1 MHRRAPF
8 HSHPAAQGR
17 KVKTDAAALSTT
29 SLALAPRL
37 RRQQRDAARVI
48 GQSGRTAPTP
58 KKFAGKNV
66 GEIII
71 SVKLQGG
78 ACAPPGQGRIKAGR
92 LQVRASSFPTLAQG
106 SPRSRAALPAKLPWV
121 PGQPDGGIF
130 FIEMAHL
137 LSASP
142 CNSHRLCPLCLPC
155 FLRLLHLLHLLP
167 VGAQESHF
175 AS

>member
-1 MHRRAPF
+1 MPACRPTRAGGRDGYVHWALWGLGLGMSRTYGGLGSGLDCQYAILASSRVPF
-8 HSHPAAQGR
+8 LRGDAPLRG
-17 KVKTDAAALSTT
+17 VKKA
-29 SLALAPRL
+29 
-37 RRQQRDAARVI
+37 V
-48 GQSGRTAPTP
+48 
-58 KKFAGKNV
+58 
-66 GEIII
+66 E
-71 SVKLQGG
+71 LQGG

-167 VGAQESHF
+167 IGAQENHF

>member
-1 MHRRAPF
+1 MHYARHWGARW
-8 HSHPAAQGR
+8 G
-17 KVKTDAAALSTT
+17 
-29 SLALAPRL
+29 L
-37 RRQQRDAARVI
+37 RCLDPPSQ
-48 GQSGRTAPTP
+48 
-58 KKFAGKNV
+58 
-66 GEIII
+66 II
-71 SVKLQGG
+71 SVFRVDLGTFFSVELQGG

>member
-1 MHRRAPF
+1 MCWIAFFP
-8 HSHPAAQGR
+8 
-17 KVKTDAAALSTT
+17 V
-29 SLALAPRL
+29 
-37 RRQQRDAARVI
+37 
-48 GQSGRTAPTP
+48 
-58 KKFAGKNV
+58 
-66 GEIII
+66 E
-71 SVKLQGG
+71 LQGG

-92 LQVRASSFPTLAQG
+92 AQVRATSFPTLVQG

-167 VGAQESHF
+167 IGAQESHF

>member
-1 MHRRAPF
+1 MARGIEIGRNRAGTEFVRSDRAIP
-8 HSHPAAQGR
+8 SPSQGR
-17 KVKTDAAALSTT
+17 IPKKLSGVV
-29 SLALAPRL
+29 RGRQG
-37 RRQQRDAARVI
+37 RRSDEGNVCKHLAAR
-48 GQSGRTAPTP
+48 
-58 KKFAGKNV
+58 GK
-66 GEIII
+66 I
-71 SVKLQGG
+71 SVELQGG

-167 VGAQESHF
+167 IGAQENHF